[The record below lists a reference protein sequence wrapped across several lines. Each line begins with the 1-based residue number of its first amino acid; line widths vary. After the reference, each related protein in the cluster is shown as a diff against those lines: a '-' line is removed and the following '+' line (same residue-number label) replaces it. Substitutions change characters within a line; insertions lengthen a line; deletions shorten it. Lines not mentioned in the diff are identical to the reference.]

1 MIGMVSKKKNTKN
14 NLSLNSIFLEAIS
27 SKMFVVAMLV
37 FAIDRVSKFIAIES
51 CPCIIGPF
59 LNIIVSRNQGVAFG
73 MFRGL
78 SEANL
83 IFTMTTIAISLFMVY
98 LFTVFKEPFMRLG
111 LSFMLG
117 GALGNLFDRLLHGAV
132 IDILDFHISIWRF
145 PAFNFAD
152 AAITA
157 GAIIIILGLISDGK
171 NNSTRKHVQT
181 SKPTKG
187 IKTSN
192 ASKKRKS
199 KSSKK

>member
-1 MIGMVSKKKNTKN
+1 MVSKKRSAKSNI
-14 NLSLNSIFLEAIS
+14 SLNSIFLEVIS

-37 FAIDRVSKFIAIES
+37 FVIDRVSKFIAIES

-83 IFTMTTIAISLFMVY
+83 IFTITTIAISLFIVY
-98 LFTVFKEPFMRLG
+98 LFTTSKEPFMRLG
-111 LSFMLG
+111 LSFILG

-132 IDILDFHISIWRF
+132 IDILDFHLSIWRF

-157 GAIIIILGLISDGK
+157 GAIIIIMGLISDGK
-171 NNSTRKHVQT
+171 KNSTVKNVQT
-181 SKPTKG
+181 SKPAKE
-187 IKTSN
+187 IKASN
-192 ASKKRKS
+192 SSKKHKS